1 MLVFELECRYYF
13 SDKELDKILRKLKSF
28 SDLTFKGKYYEETSQ
43 YDVADS
49 KYSFYNEDIDGRF
62 RVRLSKSSSE
72 EKLLLSWKRRLK
84 GKKGKNIHKEEE
96 IELHLIPE
104 EYDNLLLILENVL
117 KMKKVESY
125 ERYRYIFSNNDIEIV
140 VDEFP
145 FGIALEIESLDKK
158 EETILKWVKFL
169 DLDINKSYK
178 YSWDDKYAELCKQQE
193 IKIFKNVRFGL
204 KMPSIRDKFY
214 E

>member
-1 MLVFELECRYYF
+1 MFELECRYYF
-13 SDKELDKILRKLKSF
+13 SDKELDKVLKKLKGF
-28 SDLTFKGKYYEETSQ
+28 DDLLFKGKYYEETSQ
-43 YDVADS
+43 YDVLDS

-62 RVRLSKSSSE
+62 RVRLSKSSLE

-84 GKKGKNIHKEEE
+84 GEKEKNIHKEEE

-104 EYDNLLLILENVL
+104 EYNNLLLILESVL

-125 ERYRYIFSNNDIEIV
+125 ERYRYVFLNNDIEIV
-140 VDEFP
+140 VDKFP

-158 EETILKWVKFL
+158 KETILKWIKIL
-169 DLDINKSYK
+169 NLDINESYK
-178 YSWDDKYAELCKQQE
+178 YSWDDKYAELCKQQGVE
-193 IKIFKNVRFGL
+193 IFKNVKFGL
-204 KMPSIRDKFY
+204 KMPYIEEKFY

>member
-1 MLVFELECRYYF
+1 MFELECRYYF
-13 SDKELDKILRKLKSF
+13 SDKELDKVLKKLKGF
-28 SDLTFKGKYYEETSQ
+28 DDLLFKGKYYEETSQ
-43 YDVADS
+43 YDVVDS

-62 RVRLSKSSSE
+62 RVRLSKSSLE

-84 GKKGKNIHKEEE
+84 GEKGKNIHKEEE

-104 EYDNLLLILENVL
+104 EYNNLLLILESVL

-125 ERYRYIFSNNDIEIV
+125 ERYRYVFLNNDIEIV
-140 VDEFP
+140 VDKFP

-158 EETILKWVKFL
+158 EETILKWIKIL
-169 DLDINKSYK
+169 NLDINESYK
-178 YSWDDKYAELCKQQE
+178 YSWDDKYAELCKQQGVE
-193 IKIFKNVRFGL
+193 IFKNVKFGL
-204 KMPSIRDKFY
+204 EMPYIEEKFY